1 MKIQNQPPQTATTQ
15 QVEKGPQAKEAG
27 ASRKKAA
34 EKPTAKGDTLELS
47 SLPDTQLEAAQAQR
61 VQAIKEQVKSGKY
74 KVDARA
80 VAEKMI
86 TGKSGR

>member
-1 MKIQNQPPQTATTQ
+1 
-15 QVEKGPQAKEAG
+15 VEKSPHAKDAG

-34 EKPTAKGDTLELS
+34 DKPTAKGDTLELS
-47 SLPDTQLEAAQAQR
+47 SLPDAQLEAGQAQR
-61 VQAIKEQVKSGKY
+61 VQAIKERVKSGTY

-86 TGKSGR
+86 SGKSGR